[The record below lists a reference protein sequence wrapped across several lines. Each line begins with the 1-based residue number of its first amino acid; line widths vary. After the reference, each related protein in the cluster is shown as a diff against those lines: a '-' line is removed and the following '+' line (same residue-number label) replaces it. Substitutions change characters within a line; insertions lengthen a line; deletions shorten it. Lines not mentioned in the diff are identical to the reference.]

1 MLLRVHCSDFHTQNT
16 AASTSDAV
24 ELSESMQRNAYSDI
38 GNRQPA
44 NAQSPCHAR
53 NQRER
58 KNAESPNIVHRNL
71 DRGLRTSSR
80 TSTNARNQPNA

>member
-24 ELSESMQRNAYSDI
+24 ELSESTQRNAYSDI

-44 NAQSPCHAR
+44 KAKDR
-53 NQRER
+53 
-58 KNAESPNIVHRNL
+58 AEL
-71 DRGLRTSSR
+71 LL
-80 TSTNARNQPNA
+80 